1 MILNKDADD
10 SNLEAA
16 LKESKAYANRGYK
29 LSNDAVKLLKNTI
42 QTVSLKIEG
51 DIFSLE
57 HSNIND
63 SDIAKGLANQLRSI
77 KYSFEQM
84 PQHLD
89 TDLKILSKA
98 NFSITLFGRTMAGK
112 STMMEILTHGN
123 GGSIGKGAQ
132 RTTRDVRTY
141 SYKNMT
147 VTDVPGIAAFE
158 GEEDETVAFE
168 AAKKSDLI
176 LFLLTDDAPQASE
189 AECLN
194 KILRL
199 GKPVICII
207 NAKVNIDV
215 GTSFKMFSRDIEKKM
230 KLERLEAIKAQFV
243 DFGVQ
248 YGQSW
253 NNLRFVYVHLKSA
266 YLAQQPNW
274 KEHSEDLQ
282 RISRFD
288 YLEKVIVEE
297 VVKNGRFYKLK
308 SFTDVVIVPI
318 IDAFESLCKQSS
330 ENSEQGSVLVL
341 KRKKLKKWTDDFR
354 EDSQKR
360 IDVFI
365 KSLVGELKR
374 EVASFAEDNYDN
386 SNADT
391 KWKAVLDKHHIESR
405 VSELLK
411 ELANECETELR
422 EICREIN
429 FELKFSYTNF
439 TDKSIKMPF
448 IFDGKRA
455 WNWATI
461 LTSGGLMIASLF
473 VSGPIGWIG
482 VAVGFVGWLGSFL
495 FSDREEKIRD
505 ARRKLENK
513 LYSYLDNM
521 GKKLTTNMNKV
532 LNDELIN
539 KRLEPT
545 IVALDETIN
554 SVFTL
559 SEIQWS
565 FSKSLNG
572 KLAEMNRMVVTE
584 ALAYTGYEG
593 LEWHISNVARIPG
606 NAIMI
611 LLEIGKRFP
620 DDTRRD
626 LSYLLKEQVWFVFNT
641 NNPIS
646 ILSQAI
652 GKGCQKEDIR
662 IQYVNDQPR
671 IAHIATLDE
680 LDSKTLNRMR
690 LAQQLTELLVMK

>member
-1 MILNKDADD
+1 
-10 SNLEAA
+10 
-16 LKESKAYANRGYK
+16 
-29 LSNDAVKLLKNTI
+29 
-42 QTVSLKIEG
+42 
-51 DIFSLE
+51 
-57 HSNIND
+57 
-63 SDIAKGLANQLRSI
+63 
-77 KYSFEQM
+77 
-84 PQHLD
+84 
-89 TDLKILSKA
+89 
-98 NFSITLFGRTMAGK
+98 
-112 STMMEILTHGN
+112 
-123 GGSIGKGAQ
+123 
-132 RTTRDVRTY
+132 
-141 SYKNMT
+141 
-147 VTDVPGIAAFE
+147 
-158 GEEDETVAFE
+158 
-168 AAKKSDLI
+168 
-176 LFLLTDDAPQASE
+176 
-189 AECLN
+189 
-194 KILRL
+194 
-199 GKPVICII
+199 
-207 NAKVNIDV
+207 
-215 GTSFKMFSRDIEKKM
+215 
-230 KLERLEAIKAQFV
+230 
-243 DFGVQ
+243 
-248 YGQSW
+248 
-253 NNLRFVYVHLKSA
+253 
-266 YLAQQPNW
+266 
-274 KEHSEDLQ
+274 
-282 RISRFD
+282 
-288 YLEKVIVEE
+288 
-297 VVKNGRFYKLK
+297 
-308 SFTDVVIVPI
+308 
-318 IDAFESLCKQSS
+318 
-330 ENSEQGSVLVL
+330 
-341 KRKKLKKWTDDFR
+341 
-354 EDSQKR
+354 
-360 IDVFI
+360 
-365 KSLVGELKR
+365 
-374 EVASFAEDNYDN
+374 
-386 SNADT
+386 
-391 KWKAVLDKHHIESR
+391 
-405 VSELLK
+405 
-411 ELANECETELR
+411 
-422 EICREIN
+422 
-429 FELKFSYTNF
+429 
-439 TDKSIKMPF
+439 MPF

-559 SEIQWS
+559 SEIQWN

-572 KLAEMNRMVVTE
+572 KLAEMNKMVVTE

-662 IQYVNDQPR
+662 IQYINDQPR

-690 LAQQLTELLVMK
+690 LAQQLTELLIMK

>member
-10 SNLEAA
+10 SNLETA

-42 QTVSLKIEG
+42 QTVSSKIEG

-266 YLAQQPNW
+266 YLAQQPNC

-559 SEIQWS
+559 SEIQWN

-572 KLAEMNRMVVTE
+572 KLAEMNKMVVTE

-662 IQYVNDQPR
+662 IQYINDQPR

-690 LAQQLTELLVMK
+690 LAQQLTELLIMK